1 MKVPVWIMAILLAGC
16 TLLTGCTSA
25 PKNIDPVTQFQVER
39 YLGTWYEIV
48 RQDHAFEEGLSNV
61 TATYS
66 MRDDGGVAVLN
77 RGYSA
82 EDKKWREAEGRAYFV
97 NSSDV
102 GHLKVSF
109 FGPFYGAY
117 VIFELD
123 QKNYQYAMISGP
135 SRDYF
140 WLLSR
145 TPTMPEDVK
154 RRLLAK
160 AEALGFPM
168 DKLVNVVQSSNVP
181 AS

>member
-1 MKVPVWIMAILLAGC
+1 MKLSIWIMTFLLA
-16 TLLTGCTSA
+16 GCTSA
-25 PKNIDPVTQFQVER
+25 PKNIDPVTQFQLER

-48 RQDHAFEEGLSNV
+48 RQDHAFEEGLSEV

-66 MRDDGGVAVLN
+66 MREDGGVAVLN

-82 EDKKWREAEGRAYFV
+82 EDKAWREAEGRAYFV
-97 NSSDV
+97 NSSNV

-123 QKNYQYAMISGP
+123 QKDYQYAMISGP

-145 TPTMPEDVK
+145 TPTMPEAVK

-168 DKLVNVVQSSNVP
+168 DKLVTVVHTPKGS
-181 AS
+181 

>member
-1 MKVPVWIMAILLAGC
+1 MKWFVWGMVFLLA
-16 TLLTGCTSA
+16 GCTSA
-25 PKNIDPVTQFQVER
+25 PKDIDPVTQFQVER

-61 TATYS
+61 TASYS
-66 MRDDGGVAVLN
+66 MREDGGVAVFN

-82 EDKKWREAEGRAYFV
+82 EDKEWREAEGRAYFV

-123 QKNYQYAMISGP
+123 KKDYQYAMISGP

-145 TPTMPEDVK
+145 TPTMPAAVK
-154 RRLLAK
+154 NRLLAQ
-160 AEALGFPM
+160 AQALGFPM
-168 DKLVNVVQSSNVP
+168 DKLIMVTHSK
-181 AS
+181 

>member
-1 MKVPVWIMAILLAGC
+1 MKLSIWIMTFLLAGC
-16 TLLTGCTSA
+16 TIA
-25 PKNIDPVTQFQVER
+25 PKNIYPVTQFQLER

-48 RQDHAFEEGLSNV
+48 RQDHAFEEGLSEV

-66 MRDDGGVAVLN
+66 MREDGGVAVLN

-82 EDKKWREAEGRAYFV
+82 EDKAWREAEGRAYFV
-97 NSSDV
+97 NSSNV

-123 QKNYQYAMISGP
+123 QKDYQYAMISGH

-145 TPTMPEDVK
+145 TPTMPEAVK

-168 DKLVNVVQSSNVP
+168 DKLVTVVHTPKGS
-181 AS
+181 

>member
-1 MKVPVWIMAILLAGC
+1 MKWFVCLMVLLIA
-16 TLLTGCTSA
+16 GCTSA
-25 PKNIDPVTQFQVER
+25 PKNIDPVTQFQIER

-66 MRDDGGVAVLN
+66 MQEDGGVAVLN

-82 EDKKWREAEGRAYFV
+82 EDKEWREAKGRAYFV
-97 NSSDV
+97 NSSDI

-123 QKNYQYAMISGP
+123 KKDYQYAMISGP

-145 TPTMPEDVK
+145 TPTMPTDVK
-154 RRLLAK
+154 QRLLAQ
-160 AEALGFPM
+160 AQALGFPM
-168 DKLVNVVQSSNVP
+168 DKLIMVTHSK
-181 AS
+181 

>member
-1 MKVPVWIMAILLAGC
+1 MAG
-16 TLLTGCTSA
+16 SRR
-25 PKNIDPVTQFQVER
+25 P
-39 YLGTWYEIV
+39 
-48 RQDHAFEEGLSNV
+48 
-61 TATYS
+61 
-66 MRDDGGVAVLN
+66 
-77 RGYSA
+77 
-82 EDKKWREAEGRAYFV
+82 AYFV

-168 DKLVNVVQSSNVP
+168 NKLVNVMQSSNVP
-181 AS
+181 GS

>member
-1 MKVPVWIMAILLAGC
+1 MKFIVWTMAILLAGC
-16 TLLTGCTSA
+16 TSA
-25 PKNIDPVTQFQVER
+25 PKNINPVTQFQVER

-66 MRDDGGVAVLN
+66 MRDDGGIDVLN

-82 EDKKWREAEGRAYFV
+82 EDKAWREAEGRAYFV

-123 QKNYQYAMISGP
+123 KKDYQYAMISGP

-145 TPTMPEDVK
+145 TPTMPNTVK

-160 AEALGFPM
+160 AESLGFPM
-168 DKLVNVVQSSNVP
+168 DKLVNVVQRQNVQQVDS
-181 AS
+181 AQ

>member
-1 MKVPVWIMAILLAGC
+1 MKCFVWIMSVLLV
-16 TLLTGCTSA
+16 GCTSA

-61 TATYS
+61 TASYS
-66 MRDDGGVAVLN
+66 MREDGGVAVLN

-123 QKNYQYAMISGP
+123 KKDYQYAMISGP

-145 TPTMPEDVK
+145 TPTMPAAVK
-154 RRLLAK
+154 NRLLAQ
-160 AEALGFPM
+160 AQALGFPM
-168 DKLVNVVQSSNVP
+168 DKLIMVTHSK
-181 AS
+181 

>member
-1 MKVPVWIMAILLAGC
+1 MKLFVWGVVFLLV
-16 TLLTGCTSA
+16 GCTSA
-25 PKNIDPVTQFQVER
+25 PKDIDPVTQFQVER

-61 TATYS
+61 TASYS
-66 MRDDGGVAVLN
+66 MREDGGVAVLN

-82 EDKKWREAEGRAYFV
+82 EDKEWREAEGRAYFV

-123 QKNYQYAMISGP
+123 KKDYQYAMISGP

-145 TPTMPEDVK
+145 TPTMPAAVK
-154 RRLLAK
+154 NRLLAQ
-160 AEALGFPM
+160 AQALGFPM
-168 DKLVNVVQSSNVP
+168 DKLIMVTHSK
-181 AS
+181 

>member
-1 MKVPVWIMAILLAGC
+1 MKALVWLIMVFVA
-16 TLLTGCTSA
+16 GCTSA
-25 PKNIDPVTQFQVER
+25 PKDIDPVKPFQIER

-66 MRDDGGVAVLN
+66 MRKDGGVAVLN

-82 EDKKWREAEGRAYFV
+82 EDKEWREAEGRAYFV
-97 NSSDV
+97 NSSNV

-123 QKNYQYAMISGP
+123 KDNYQYAMISGP

-160 AEALGFPM
+160 AEALDFPM
-168 DKLVNVVQSSNVP
+168 DKLVYVSHSRND
-181 AS
+181 

>member
-1 MKVPVWIMAILLAGC
+1 MKYLVWIVSILLVA
-16 TLLTGCTSA
+16 CTSA
-25 PKNIDPVTQFQVER
+25 PKNINPVTQFQLER
-39 YLGTWYEIV
+39 YLGIWYEIA

-66 MRDDGGVAVLN
+66 MRDDGGVAVVN
-77 RGYSA
+77 SGYSA
-82 EDKKWREAEGRAYFV
+82 DDKEWREATGRAYFV

-123 QKNYQYAMISGP
+123 KENYQYAMVSGP
-135 SRDYF
+135 NRDFF

-145 TPTMPEDVK
+145 TPTMPSNVK
-154 RRLLAK
+154 KRLLAE
-160 AEALGFPM
+160 AERLGFEM
-168 DKLVNVVQSSNVP
+168 DKLVIVEQDGIVAQ
-181 AS
+181 

>member
-1 MKVPVWIMAILLAGC
+1 MKYIVWLMSALLI
-16 TLLTGCTSA
+16 GCTSA
-25 PKNIDPVTQFQVER
+25 PKDIDPVTEFQVER
-39 YLGTWYEIV
+39 YLGTWYEIA

-66 MRDDGGVAVLN
+66 RQDDGGIMVLN

-82 EDKKWREAEGRAYFV
+82 EDKEWREAKGRAYFV
-97 NSSDV
+97 NSSDI

-123 QKNYQYAMISGP
+123 KENYQYAMIVGP
-135 SRDYF
+135 SREFF

-145 TPTMPEDVK
+145 TPTMPESV
-154 RRLLAK
+154 RNRLLNK
-160 AEALGFPM
+160 AESLGFHM
-168 DKLVNVVQSSNVP
+168 DKLVLVDQDNT
-181 AS
+181 

>member
-1 MKVPVWIMAILLAGC
+1 MKYIVLLMSV
-16 TLLTGCTSA
+16 LLIGCTSA
-25 PKNIDPVTQFQVER
+25 PKDIAPVTEFQVER

-66 MRDDGGVAVLN
+66 KQDDGGIMVLN

-82 EDKKWREAEGRAYFV
+82 EDKEWREAKGRAYFV
-97 NSSDV
+97 NSSDI

-123 QKNYQYAMISGP
+123 KENYQYAMVVGP
-135 SRDYF
+135 SREFF

-145 TPTMPEDVK
+145 TPTMPESI
-154 RRLLAK
+154 RNRLLNK
-160 AEALGFPM
+160 AESLGFHM
-168 DKLVNVVQSSNVP
+168 DKLVLVDQDNT
-181 AS
+181 

>member
-1 MKVPVWIMAILLAGC
+1 MKVTVWIMAILLAGC
-16 TLLTGCTSA
+16 ALLAGCTSA

-66 MRDDGGVAVLN
+66 MRDDGGVTVLN

-82 EDKKWREAEGRAYFV
+82 EDKQWREAEGRAYFV

-117 VIFELD
+117 VIFELE

-154 RRLLAK
+154 SRLLAK
-160 AEALGFPM
+160 AEALGFPT
-168 DKLVNVVQSSNVP
+168 DKLVNVVQSGKVP

>member
-1 MKVPVWIMAILLAGC
+1 MKLSIWIAALLLA
-16 TLLTGCTSA
+16 GCTSA
-25 PKNIDPVTQFQVER
+25 PKNIDPVTQFQLER

-48 RQDHAFEEGLSNV
+48 RQDHAFEEGLSEV

-66 MRDDGGVAVLN
+66 MREDGGVAVLN

-82 EDKKWREAEGRAYFV
+82 EDKAWREAEGRAYFV
-97 NSSDV
+97 NSSNV

-123 QKNYQYAMISGP
+123 QKDYQYAMISGP

-145 TPTMPEDVK
+145 TPTMPEVVK

-168 DKLVNVVQSSNVP
+168 DKLVTVIHTSKE
-181 AS
+181 

>member
-1 MKVPVWIMAILLAGC
+1 MKLSIWITALLLA
-16 TLLTGCTSA
+16 GCTSA
-25 PKNIDPVTQFQVER
+25 PKNIDPVTQFQLER

-48 RQDHAFEEGLSNV
+48 RQDHAFEEGLSEV

-66 MRDDGGVAVLN
+66 MREDGGVAVLN

-82 EDKKWREAEGRAYFV
+82 EDKAWREAEGRAYFV
-97 NSSDV
+97 NSSNV

-123 QKNYQYAMISGP
+123 QKDYQYAMISGP

-145 TPTMPEDVK
+145 TPTMPEVVK

-168 DKLVNVVQSSNVP
+168 DKLVTVIHTSKE
-181 AS
+181 

>member
-1 MKVPVWIMAILLAGC
+1 MKITNGIKTILLAGC
-16 TLLTGCTSA
+16 ALLMGCTSA
-25 PKNIDPVTQFQVER
+25 PKNIDPVTEFQVKC

-48 RQDHAFEEGLSNV
+48 RQDHAFEEGLSEV

-66 MRDDGGVAVLN
+66 MREDGGVSVLN

-82 EDKKWREAEGRAYFV
+82 EEKKWREAEGRAYFV
-97 NSSDV
+97 NSSNV

-123 QKNYQYAMISGP
+123 KDNYQYAMISGP

-145 TPTMPEDVK
+145 TPTMPEAVK

-168 DKLVNVVQSSNVP
+168 DKLVNVVQRGNVP

>member
-1 MKVPVWIMAILLAGC
+1 MKVPVWMMTILLAGC

-168 DKLVNVVQSSNVP
+168 NKLVNVMQSNNVP
-181 AS
+181 GS

>member
-1 MKVPVWIMAILLAGC
+1 MPRFFIKDTKMKVPVWMMTILLAGC

-82 EDKKWREAEGRAYFV
+82 EDKKWREAEGRPIL
-97 NSSDV
+97 S
-102 GHLKVSF
+102 
-109 FGPFYGAY
+109 
-117 VIFELD
+117 I
-123 QKNYQYAMISGP
+123 
-135 SRDYF
+135 
-140 WLLSR
+140 LLTS
-145 TPTMPEDVK
+145 
-154 RRLLAK
+154 AI
-160 AEALGFPM
+160 
-168 DKLVNVVQSSNVP
+168 
-181 AS
+181 

>member
-1 MKVPVWIMAILLAGC
+1 MKVMVWMMAMLLASCTLLAGC
-16 TLLTGCTSA
+16 TGA

-123 QKNYQYAMISGP
+123 KKDYQYAMISGP

-145 TPTMPEDVK
+145 TPTMPADVK
-154 RRLLAK
+154 NRLLAQ
-160 AEALGFPM
+160 AQALGFPM
-168 DKLVNVVQSSNVP
+168 DKLITVIHSK
-181 AS
+181 

>member
-1 MKVPVWIMAILLAGC
+1 
-16 TLLTGCTSA
+16 
-25 PKNIDPVTQFQVER
+25 
-39 YLGTWYEIV
+39 
-48 RQDHAFEEGLSNV
+48 
-61 TATYS
+61 
-66 MRDDGGVAVLN
+66 
-77 RGYSA
+77 
-82 EDKKWREAEGRAYFV
+82 
-97 NSSDV
+97 
-102 GHLKVSF
+102 
-109 FGPFYGAY
+109 
-117 VIFELD
+117 
-123 QKNYQYAMISGP
+123 MISGP

>member
-1 MKVPVWIMAILLAGC
+1 MKLSIWIMTFLLA
-16 TLLTGCTSA
+16 GCTSA
-25 PKNIDPVTQFQVER
+25 PKNIDPVTQFQLER

-48 RQDHAFEEGLSNV
+48 RQDHAFEEGLSEV

-66 MRDDGGVAVLN
+66 MREDGGVAVLN

-82 EDKKWREAEGRAYFV
+82 EDKAWREAEGRAYFV
-97 NSSDV
+97 NSSNV

-123 QKNYQYAMISGP
+123 QKDYQYAMISGP

-145 TPTMPEDVK
+145 TPTMPEAVK

-168 DKLVNVVQSSNVP
+168 DKLVTVVHTP
-181 AS
+181 KGT

>member
-1 MKVPVWIMAILLAGC
+1 MKYVVWIMSILLA
-16 TLLTGCTSA
+16 GCTSA
-25 PKNIDPVTQFQVER
+25 PKNIDPVTQFQLER
-39 YLGTWYEIV
+39 YLGTWYEIA

-66 MRDDGGVAVLN
+66 MRDDGGVAVSN

-82 EDKKWREAEGRAYFV
+82 DDKEWREATGRAYFV

-123 QKNYQYAMISGP
+123 KKDYQYAMVSGP
-135 SRDYF
+135 NRDFF

-145 TPTMPEDVK
+145 TPTMPKDVK
-154 RRLLAK
+154 QRLFAK
-160 AEALGFPM
+160 AEKLGFQM
-168 DKLVNVVQSSNVP
+168 EKLVNVVQTETIIQ
-181 AS
+181 